1 MVTLRLPK
9 LLDMRG
15 DPFERADHEAASYP
29 IWRMERVYLVLPAVD
44 YVAQHL
50 ATYQKYPPRQKAG
63 SFNLN
68 QVLEKLQQ
76 NPATN

>member
-1 MVTLRLPK
+1 
-9 LLDMRG
+9 
-15 DPFERADHEAASYP
+15 
-29 IWRMERVYLVLPAVD
+29 MERVFLVLPAVD

-68 QVLEKLQQ
+68 QVLDKLQQ
-76 NPATN
+76 NPAPN